1 MERIIARIEVCGDM
15 RLNIKSNEDTIAA
28 ISTPVGEGGI
38 GVVRL
43 SGPRAY
49 EIGMEVFNPRHES
62 DEFPQS
68 HRLYY
73 GHVVDERGEI
83 MDEVMVSFM
92 KAPAT
97 YTREDIVEINCHSG
111 VVMLKMILDLLIRYG
126 ARMAEPG
133 EFTKRAFINGR
144 IDLSQAESVLNL
156 IQARSEKAAKSAVR
170 SLQGE
175 LAQKVK
181 SLKQDLVS
189 ILASVEATLDFPE
202 DVEDMEKENLAA
214 WLNQIYE
221 QVQKLYESSL
231 KGSVFQNGLKVSIVG
246 KPNVGKSSLLN
257 ILVQREKAI
266 VTEIPGTTRD
276 VLEEQVNIKGVP
288 VWFMDTAGIR
298 QTGDPVENIG
308 VTQARETIEAA
319 DLVLV
324 VIDASTGIDAE
335 DREILQGIIR
345 EGKEFILV
353 VNKIDISDLEPEKE
367 VYSEVTSDRVV
378 KISAKELTGIEDIEN
393 ILVWLVEE
401 GELFS
406 GEEPLVLSLRHQEA
420 LLQVKE
426 HLGDALENLETNPLD
441 IISVDLKMA
450 EEIMGEITGDYVGED
465 LLDHI
470 FSNFCIGK

>member
-1 MERIIARIEVCGDM
+1 M
-15 RLNIKSNEDTIAA
+15 RLNFENREDTIAA

-49 EIGMEVFNPRHES
+49 EIGMEVFNPRHKS
-62 DEFPQS
+62 DDFPQS

-73 GHVVDERGEI
+73 GHIVDESGEI

-111 VVMLKMILDLLIRYG
+111 VVMLKMILDLLLRHG

-170 SLQGE
+170 SLQGD
-175 LAQKVK
+175 LAEKVK
-181 SLKQDLVS
+181 SLKQEMVS

-202 DVEDMEKENLAA
+202 DVDDLEKGSLAA

-221 QVQKLYESSL
+221 QVQKLYEGSL

-276 VLEEQVNIKGVP
+276 VLEEQVNIKGLP

-298 QTGDPVENIG
+298 QTGDPVEKIG

-324 VIDASTGIDAE
+324 VVDASTGIDAE
-335 DREILQGIIR
+335 DREILQEIIR
-345 EGKEFILV
+345 EGKEYILV
-353 VNKIDISDLEPEKE
+353 VNKIDISDLKPEKE
-367 VYSEVTSDRVV
+367 LPEVSSERVV
-378 KISAKELTGIEDIEN
+378 KISAKELTGIEEIEN
-393 ILVWLVEE
+393 KLVGLVEE
-401 GELFS
+401 GELIS

-450 EEIMGEITGDYVGED
+450 EEIMGQITGDYVGED